1 MTSPKI
7 IIIAGPNGAG
17 KTTFARSFLPEE
29 AHCPRFI
36 NADLIAAGLSPFAPI
51 AALRPTLQAPCQHLG
66 EVRQCRRRTLIAGM
80 GRKPMNT
87 QDDIANA
94 QDPDLRA
101 SLAAMQR
108 AAILARKTAI
118 QTGTSIVIVRD
129 GVVVR
134 VSAEELRE
142 NDQKSL
148 RGCLNSYSSP
158 ENP

>member
-1 MTSPKI
+1 
-7 IIIAGPNGAG
+7 
-17 KTTFARSFLPEE
+17 
-29 AHCPRFI
+29 
-36 NADLIAAGLSPFAPI
+36 
-51 AALRPTLQAPCQHLG
+51 
-66 EVRQCRRRTLIAGM
+66 
-80 GRKPMNT
+80 MNT